1 MPTMGVTVEGM
12 GLRGGDH
19 GPRVSD
25 LVYKDTSAN
34 GMITLLMHLDF
45 RHLFCKHQTITHV
58 RLVSSDQKQLKVL

>member
-12 GLRGGDH
+12 GLRGADH
-19 GPRVSD
+19 WRVSD

-45 RHLFCKHQTITHV
+45 RHLFGKHQTITHV
-58 RLVSSDQKQLKVL
+58 RLVSSDQKQRKVL